1 LTLGGSADRPRRCV
15 PAFDLGR
22 VTCSA
27 RREAVGLDATGGD
40 ERVEVLT
47 IEADVA
53 SELGEAD
60 AAFGD
65 ESPDEAWLGTEQVG
79 GLLDSE

>member
-1 LTLGGSADRPRRCV
+1 MTLGHGTDRRRSWT
-15 PAFDLGR
+15 PALEPDLA
-22 VTCSA
+22 TCSA
-27 RREAVGLDATGGD
+27 GRETVGFHATGGD

-53 SELGEAD
+53 PQLGETD

-65 ESPDEAWLGTEQVG
+65 ESPDEARLGTEQAG

>member
-1 LTLGGSADRPRRCV
+1 VRRK
-15 PAFDLGR
+15 
-22 VTCSA
+22 T
-27 RREAVGLDATGGD
+27 VGLDATSGD

-53 SELGEAD
+53 PQFGKSD

-65 ESPDEAWLGTEQVG
+65 ESPDEARLRTKQVG
-79 GLLDSE
+79 GLLNSE

>member
-1 LTLGGSADRPRRCV
+1 MR
-15 PAFDLGR
+15 
-22 VTCSA
+22 SA
-27 RREAVGLDATGGD
+27 RRKTVGLNATGCD
-40 ERVEVLT
+40 KRVEVLT

-53 SELGEAD
+53 PQFGKSD

-65 ESPDEAWLGTEQVG
+65 ESPDEARLRTEQVG